1 MASKDELQTVLKS
14 KYGINKDISKPLN
27 LEECQWLLDLLDSE
41 IGAVKLVESFAQ
53 KNAQL
58 GDSSRQHGSK
68 RSSAER
74 KLESVKAEYRELED
88 SIRYIEESKTTLE
101 SKKRQLDQEKQDL
114 ESQIQKLS
122 SENLG
127 LAAQVEALASNNNE
141 LLEANDQLKKDNK
154 SLKNIVDAIRL
165 RLARD
170 TNELLKYEDNEL
182 RKALIRLFKWTLG

>member
-27 LEECQWLLDLLDSE
+27 LEECQRLLDLLDSE
-41 IGAVKLVESFAQ
+41 TGAVKLVESFAQ
-53 KNAQL
+53 KNTQL
-58 GDSSRQHGSK
+58 GDSSRQHGSR

-88 SIRYIEESKTTLE
+88 SIRQIEASKITLE
-101 SKKRQLDQEKQDL
+101 TKKQQLEKEKKTL
-114 ESQIQKLS
+114 ESQIQHLS
-122 SENLG
+122 SENLTM
-127 LAAQVEALASNNNE
+127 ATRVDALASNNNE

-170 TNELLKYEDNEL
+170 TNELLKYEDNEI
-182 RKALIRLFKWTLG
+182 RKALIKLFKWTLG